1 MITVYFYRVFAANK
15 PEELTTTRRGGW
27 YKMKQEERERD
38 LFSLLVFFCDFYF
51 FFSHQTSSQ
60 KSSLILFFS
69 SKKKERKKERK
80 KREKMRGD
88 GEEEI
93 AFSSVSDLSSSLSSS
108 SLSSSSLSSSSSS
121 TTTTQRNVSVI
132 KGEESFKKKLDE
144 TKGKQLVVVNFGASW
159 CKHCHKLS
167 PSVFDEAEKYPNSEF
182 IFTDVDLLP
191 ETAKFMR
198 WTPTVGIYKFGR
210 KVDEIE
216 QCKIRQLK
224 DRVWLWSDLKETR
237 FESRG

>member
-1 MITVYFYRVFAANK
+1 MVKNEARK
-15 PEELTTTRRGGW
+15 R
-27 YKMKQEERERD
+27 EREISS
-38 LFSLLVFFCDFYF
+38 LFFMCFFAIYF
-51 FFSHQTSSQ
+51 FFFHHQTHHHKNHLSS
-60 KSSLILFFS
+60 FFS
-69 SKKKERKKERK
+69 FIKEERKKERK

-93 AFSSVSDLSSSLSSS
+93 AFSVSDLSSSLSSS

-121 TTTTQRNVSVI
+121 TTTTTQRNVSVI

>member
-1 MITVYFYRVFAANK
+1 
-15 PEELTTTRRGGW
+15 
-27 YKMKQEERERD
+27 MKQGRERER
-38 LFSLLVFFCDFYF
+38 SLLSSLCVFLRFI
-51 FFSHQTSSQ
+51 FFSFIIKHHHHKNHLSS
-60 KSSLILFFS
+60 FFS
-69 SKKKERKKERK
+69 FIKEERKKERK

-93 AFSSVSDLSSSLSSS
+93 AFSVSDLSSSLSSS

-121 TTTTQRNVSVI
+121 TTTTTQRNVSVI

>member
-1 MITVYFYRVFAANK
+1 LRFI
-15 PEELTTTRRGGW
+15 
-27 YKMKQEERERD
+27 
-38 LFSLLVFFCDFYF
+38 
-51 FFSHQTSSQ
+51 FFSFKIITKIISS
-60 KSSLILFFS
+60 FFS
-69 SKKKERKKERK
+69 FIKEERKKERK

-93 AFSSVSDLSSSLSSS
+93 AFSVSDLSSSSISS
-108 SLSSSSLSSSSSS
+108 SLSSSSS

>member
-1 MITVYFYRVFAANK
+1 
-15 PEELTTTRRGGW
+15 
-27 YKMKQEERERD
+27 MKQGERER
-38 LFSLLVFFCDFYF
+38 SLLSSSVFLRF
-51 FFSHQTSSQ
+51 FFSFFHKHHHKKTSHQRSHQ
-60 KSSLILFFS
+60 R
-69 SKKKERKKERK
+69 RKKERK

-93 AFSSVSDLSSSLSSS
+93 AFSVSDLSS

>member
-1 MITVYFYRVFAANK
+1 VISSPHK
-15 PEELTTTRRGGW
+15 
-27 YKMKQEERERD
+27 KQ
-38 LFSLLVFFCDFYF
+38 
-51 FFSHQTSSQ
+51 
-60 KSSLILFFS
+60 K
-69 SKKKERKKERK
+69 K
-80 KREKMRGD
+80 KREEKKRGKERRMRGTLLSRGGGGGGGD
-88 GEEEI
+88 GDDDDGV
-93 AFSSVSDLSSSLSSS
+93 ATSSS
-108 SLSSSSLSSSSSS
+108 SHNPLRRQERQQSTTS
-121 TTTTQRNVSVI
+121 TTTTTTSTTTTSEIIRNVSVI
-132 KGEESFKKKLDE
+132 KGEENFKKKLHE

-167 PSVFDEAEKYPNSEF
+167 PSMFDEAEKYPNSEF

-224 DRVWLWSDLKETR
+224 DRLWLWSDLKETR

>member
-1 MITVYFYRVFAANK
+1 MISSPHK
-15 PEELTTTRRGGW
+15 
-27 YKMKQEERERD
+27 KQ
-38 LFSLLVFFCDFYF
+38 
-51 FFSHQTSSQ
+51 
-60 KSSLILFFS
+60 K
-69 SKKKERKKERK
+69 K
-80 KREKMRGD
+80 KREEKKRGKERRMRGTLLSRGGGGGGGD
-88 GEEEI
+88 GDDDDGV
-93 AFSSVSDLSSSLSSS
+93 ATSSS
-108 SLSSSSLSSSSSS
+108 SHNPLRRQERQQSTTS
-121 TTTTQRNVSVI
+121 TTTTTTSTTTTSEIIRNVSVI
-132 KGEESFKKKLDE
+132 KGEENFKKKLHE

-167 PSVFDEAEKYPNSEF
+167 PSMFDEAEKYPNSEF

-224 DRVWLWSDLKETR
+224 DRLWLWSDLKETR

>member
-1 MITVYFYRVFAANK
+1 MH
-15 PEELTTTRRGGW
+15 
-27 YKMKQEERERD
+27 
-38 LFSLLVFFCDFYF
+38 VFFCDLF
-51 FFSHQTSSQ
+51 FFSFIKHIITKIISS
-60 KSSLILFFS
+60 FFS
-69 SKKKERKKERK
+69 FIKEERKKERK

-93 AFSSVSDLSSSLSSS
+93 AFSVSDLSSSW
-108 SLSSSSLSSSSSS
+108 SSSSLSSSSSS
-121 TTTTQRNVSVI
+121 TTTTTQRNVSVI

>member
-1 MITVYFYRVFAANK
+1 MISSLFFMCFFAI
-15 PEELTTTRRGGW
+15 
-27 YKMKQEERERD
+27 
-38 LFSLLVFFCDFYF
+38 F
-51 FFSHQTSSQ
+51 FFSFIKHIITKIISS
-60 KSSLILFFS
+60 FFS
-69 SKKKERKKERK
+69 FIKEERKKERK

-93 AFSSVSDLSSSLSSS
+93 AFSVSDLSSSW
-108 SLSSSSLSSSSSS
+108 SSSSLSSSSSS
-121 TTTTQRNVSVI
+121 TTTTTQRNVSVI

>member
-1 MITVYFYRVFAANK
+1 MK
-15 PEELTTTRRGGW
+15 RG
-27 YKMKQEERERD
+27 EREREISS
-38 LFSLLVFFCDFYF
+38 LFFIVFLRFI
-51 FFSHQTSSQ
+51 FFSFIIKHHHHKNHLSS
-60 KSSLILFFS
+60 FFS
-69 SKKKERKKERK
+69 FIKEERKKERK

-93 AFSSVSDLSSSLSSS
+93 AFSVSDLSSSLSSS
-108 SLSSSSLSSSSSS
+108 SLSSSSSST

>member
-1 MITVYFYRVFAANK
+1 MVKNEA
-15 PEELTTTRRGGW
+15 RR
-27 YKMKQEERERD
+27 ERERD
-38 LFSLLVFFCDFYF
+38 LFSLLYCFFAIYF
-51 FFSHQTSSQ
+51 FFFHHQTSSSQ
-60 KSSLILFFS
+60 KSSHPFSHS

-93 AFSSVSDLSSSLSSS
+93 AFSVSDLSSSLSSS
-108 SLSSSSLSSSSSS
+108 SLSSYSLSSSSSS
-121 TTTTQRNVSVI
+121 TTTTTQRNVSVI

>member
-1 MITVYFYRVFAANK
+1 
-15 PEELTTTRRGGW
+15 
-27 YKMKQEERERD
+27 MKQGKREREISS
-38 LFSLLVFFCDFYF
+38 LFFMCFFAIYF
-51 FFSHQTSSQ
+51 FFFHHHQTHHHKNHLSS
-60 KSSLILFFS
+60 FFS
-69 SKKKERKKERK
+69 FIKEERKKERK

-93 AFSSVSDLSSSLSSS
+93 AFSVSDLSSSLSSS

-121 TTTTQRNVSVI
+121 TTTTTQRNVSVI

>member
-1 MITVYFYRVFAANK
+1 
-15 PEELTTTRRGGW
+15 
-27 YKMKQEERERD
+27 MKQGEREND
-38 LFSLLVFFCDFYF
+38 LFSLLYVFFCDLF
-51 FFSHQTSSQ
+51 FFLSSSNIIIT
-60 KSSLILFFS
+60 KIISSFFS
-69 SKKKERKKERK
+69 FIKEERKKERK

-93 AFSSVSDLSSSLSSS
+93 AFSVSDLSSSW
-108 SLSSSSLSSSSSS
+108 SSSSLSSSSSS
-121 TTTTQRNVSVI
+121 TTTTTQRNVSVI

>member
-1 MITVYFYRVFAANK
+1 MRGT
-15 PEELTTTRRGGW
+15 LLSRGGGGG
-27 YKMKQEERERD
+27 
-38 LFSLLVFFCDFYF
+38 
-51 FFSHQTSSQ
+51 
-60 KSSLILFFS
+60 
-69 SKKKERKKERK
+69 
-80 KREKMRGD
+80 GD
-88 GEEEI
+88 DDDDDDDGV
-93 AFSSVSDLSSSLSSS
+93 A
-108 SLSSSSLSSSSSS
+108 SSSSSHNPLRRQERQQSTTS
-121 TTTTQRNVSVI
+121 TTTTSEIIRNVSVI
-132 KGEESFKKKLDE
+132 KGEENFKKKLHE

-167 PSVFDEAEKYPNSEF
+167 PSMFDEAEKYPNSEF

-224 DRVWLWSDLKETR
+224 DRLWLWSDLKETR

>member
-1 MITVYFYRVFAANK
+1 MVNNEAKR
-15 PEELTTTRRGGW
+15 
-27 YKMKQEERERD
+27 EREREI
-38 LFSLLVFFCDFYF
+38 FSLLLVFFCDLF
-51 FFSHQTSSQ
+51 FFFHQASSQ
-60 KSSLILFFS
+60 KSSHPFS
-69 SKKKERKKERK
+69 HQRRKKERK
-80 KREKMRGD
+80 KRDKMRGD
-88 GEEEI
+88 GEEEV
-93 AFSSVSDLSSSLSSS
+93 AFSVSDLSSSLSSS

-121 TTTTQRNVSVI
+121 TTTTTQRNVSVI

>member
-1 MITVYFYRVFAANK
+1 
-15 PEELTTTRRGGW
+15 
-27 YKMKQEERERD
+27 
-38 LFSLLVFFCDFYF
+38 
-51 FFSHQTSSQ
+51 
-60 KSSLILFFS
+60 
-69 SKKKERKKERK
+69 
-80 KREKMRGD
+80 MRGD

-93 AFSSVSDLSSSLSSS
+93 AFSVSDLSS

-159 CKHCHKLS
+159 CKHRHKLS

>member
-1 MITVYFYRVFAANK
+1 
-15 PEELTTTRRGGW
+15 
-27 YKMKQEERERD
+27 MKRNRERERALEI
-38 LFSLLVFFCDFYF
+38 LFFFAIYYF
-51 FFSHQTSSQ
+51 FLSKTSSQ
-60 KSSLILFFS
+60 KTSSHHPFS
-69 SKKKERKKERK
+69 HQRRKKERK

-93 AFSSVSDLSSSLSSS
+93 AFSVSDLSSSSSS
-108 SLSSSSLSSSSSS
+108 SSISSSLSSSSSTT

-167 PSVFDEAEKYPNSEF
+167 PSMFDEAEKYPNSEF

-224 DRVWLWSDLKETR
+224 DRLWLWSDLKETR

>member
-1 MITVYFYRVFAANK
+1 VISSPHK
-15 PEELTTTRRGGW
+15 KEERREEKKRGKERRMRGTLLSRGGGGGG
-27 YKMKQEERERD
+27 
-38 LFSLLVFFCDFYF
+38 
-51 FFSHQTSSQ
+51 
-60 KSSLILFFS
+60 
-69 SKKKERKKERK
+69 
-80 KREKMRGD
+80 GD
-88 GEEEI
+88 DDDDGM
-93 AFSSVSDLSSSLSSS
+93 A
-108 SLSSSSLSSSSSS
+108 SSSSSRNPLRRQERQQS
-121 TTTTQRNVSVI
+121 TTTTSTSTTTTTTSEIIRNVSVI
-132 KGEESFKKKLDE
+132 KGEENFKKKLHE

-167 PSVFDEAEKYPNSEF
+167 PSMFDEAEKYPNSEF

-224 DRVWLWSDLKETR
+224 DRLWLWSDLKETR

>member
-1 MITVYFYRVFAANK
+1 
-15 PEELTTTRRGGW
+15 
-27 YKMKQEERERD
+27 MKQGERERSL
-38 LFSLLVFFCDFYF
+38 LFLLVFFCDFYF
-51 FFSHQTSSQ
+51 FFFHQTSSSQ
-60 KSSLILFFS
+60 KSSLIPFS
-69 SKKKERKKERK
+69 HQQEERKKERK

-108 SLSSSSLSSSSSS
+108 SLSSSSWSSSSSS

>member
-1 MITVYFYRVFAANK
+1 
-15 PEELTTTRRGGW
+15 
-27 YKMKQEERERD
+27 MKQRER
-38 LFSLLVFFCDFYF
+38 SLLSSCVFLRFIF
-51 FFSHQTSSQ
+51 FLSSIIT
-60 KSSLILFFS
+60 KIISFFFS

-93 AFSSVSDLSSSLSSS
+93 AFSVSDLSSSS
-108 SLSSSSLSSSSSS
+108 SSSSLSSSSSS

>member
-60 KSSLILFFS
+60 KSSLILFFLI
-69 SKKKERKKERK
+69 KEERKKERK

-88 GEEEI
+88 GEEEEV

-108 SLSSSSLSSSSSS
+108 SSISSSLSSSSW

>member
-1 MITVYFYRVFAANK
+1 
-15 PEELTTTRRGGW
+15 
-27 YKMKQEERERD
+27 MKQGEREREISS
-38 LFSLLVFFCDFYF
+38 LFFMCFFAIYF
-51 FFSHQTSSQ
+51 FFFHHQTSSSQ
-60 KSSLILFFS
+60 KSSHPFSHS

-93 AFSSVSDLSSSLSSS
+93 AFSVSDLSSSLSSS
-108 SLSSSSLSSSSSS
+108 SLSSSSSST

>member
-1 MITVYFYRVFAANK
+1 
-15 PEELTTTRRGGW
+15 
-27 YKMKQEERERD
+27 MKQGKREREISSLSSLCVFLRFIFFSFIIKHHHHKNH
-38 LFSLLVFFCDFYF
+38 LSSFFSLI
-51 FFSHQTSSQ
+51 
-60 KSSLILFFS
+60 KE
-69 SKKKERKKERK
+69 ERKKERK

-93 AFSSVSDLSSSLSSS
+93 AFSVSDLSSSLSSS

-121 TTTTQRNVSVI
+121 TTTTTQRNVSVI